1 MVSNRKGKSVMVA
14 AKTVVATAATAA
26 VQTAKPR
33 AMNAA
38 EFSALLADLD
48 ACFEAREWAKGKN
61 LRVVWQ
67 TCDRADWLLWLVGR
81 MEGIEGW
88 PDRKAIVA
96 VACDCAELA
105 LSFVARG
112 EDRPRLAI
120 ETTRKWLRGEA
131 TIEQVRTEA
140 AWATEPAQST
150 NSILSCD
157 AAAWA
162 EASKRSFT

>member
-1 MVSNRKGKSVMVA
+1 MAA
-14 AKTVVATAATAA
+14 AKTTVAAAAPAATAATAA

-38 EFSALLADLD
+38 EFSALLADLN
-48 ACFEAREWAKGKN
+48 ACSEAREWAKGKN

-67 TCDRADWLLWLVGR
+67 TCDQADWLLWLVGR

-105 LSFVARG
+105 LSFVTRG

-120 ETTRKWLRGEA
+120 ETTRKWLRDEA
-131 TIEQVRTEA
+131 TIEQVRT
-140 AWATEPAQST
+140 
-150 NSILSCD
+150 
-157 AAAWA
+157 AAAA
-162 EASKRSFT
+162 ARAAAG